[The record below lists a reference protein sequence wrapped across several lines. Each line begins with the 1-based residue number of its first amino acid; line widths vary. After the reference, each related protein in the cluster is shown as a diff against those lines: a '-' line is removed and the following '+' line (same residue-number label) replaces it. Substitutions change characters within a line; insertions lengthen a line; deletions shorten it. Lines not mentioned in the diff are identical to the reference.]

1 MSEGIKFDLPQIKTD
16 LIRGI
21 KECNLRGLIH
31 SSTSVLYKFNKIHK
45 NNITFKMNFRQM
57 AVGAEFQSTDSKFRC

>member
-1 MSEGIKFDLPQIKTD
+1 MSEQLKFNLPQIKTD

-31 SSTSVLYKFNKIHK
+31 SSKPVFNKLHK
-45 NNITFKMNFRQM
+45 NN
-57 AVGAEFQSTDSKFRC
+57 S